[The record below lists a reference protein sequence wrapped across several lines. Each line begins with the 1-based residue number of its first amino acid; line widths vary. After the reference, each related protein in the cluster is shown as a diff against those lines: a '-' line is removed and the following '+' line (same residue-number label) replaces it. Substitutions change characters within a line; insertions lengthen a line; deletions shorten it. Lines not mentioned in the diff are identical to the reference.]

1 MTKKEF
7 ENRMADIDLKIH
19 ELKSKKEAIKKE
31 YADSIG
37 GQYDHLIGKWVKVTY
52 RNYTVERSLVGF
64 WKGVSIQAGSLIMV
78 EVYKAKKDN
87 TQSSRTDYDY
97 ITDLVSVVEI
107 EH

>member
-7 ENRMADIDLKIH
+7 KNRMADIDLKIN
-19 ELKSKKEAIKKE
+19 ELNSKKEVIKKE

-64 WKGVSIQAGSLIMV
+64 WKGVSIRMGSLIMV
-78 EVYKAKKDN
+78 EVYKAKKDK

-97 ITDLVSVVEI
+97 ITELVSVVEI